1 MDQKHDAL
9 YPDGPSPKPPD
20 AQIRQAILNGE
31 KKYNELEVPILAI
44 FANPHNSANHFPN
57 VSKENLAALGAL
69 EQTMTAAQVK
79 AFEKLKSAKV
89 VELPNADHYV
99 FLSNKDDVES
109 AMKRFLKTLD
119 LNPQ

>member
-1 MDQKHDAL
+1 LLRDKRG
-9 YPDGPSPKPPD
+9 YPDGPSPRPPD

-31 KKYNELEVPILAI
+31 KQYNELEVPTLAI
-44 FANPHNSANHFPN
+44 FANPHNPATDFPH

-69 EQTMTAAQVK
+69 DQARTAAQVK

-99 FLSNKDDVES
+99 FLSNKDDVKS

-119 LNPQ
+119 LNQQ